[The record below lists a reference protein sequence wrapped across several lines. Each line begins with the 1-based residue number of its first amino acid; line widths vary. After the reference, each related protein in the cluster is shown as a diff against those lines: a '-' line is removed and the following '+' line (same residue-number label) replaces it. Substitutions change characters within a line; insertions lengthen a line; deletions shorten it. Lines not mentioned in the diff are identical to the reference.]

1 MTPEQCNSGETRRVF
16 VDTHLHTLAS
26 YDAQL
31 PPERLLDRARTAGL
45 DAVVITDHDT
55 VAGVDAVAERARSR
69 DITTIRGCEVST
81 ADGHLLAIGVDSA
94 PERGRSLTE
103 TARTIH
109 EQDGLAVVPHP
120 FQRSRHG
127 VRRATLRRTSAV
139 DGIEVYNAHTLTD
152 LRNRQAESFAASGDY
167 PAFAGSDAHR
177 ASGVG
182 HAATAVT
189 LHGEGPVTAER
200 IVSAMRAGQTAAV
213 WQQAAK
219 WESLT
224 KAVESAKRRTLSFL

>member
-1 MTPEQCNSGETRRVF
+1 MTPGECNSGETRRVF
-16 VDTHLHTLAS
+16 VDTHVHTLAS
-26 YDAQL
+26 YDAEL

-45 DAVVITDHDT
+45 DAVVVTDHD
-55 VAGVDAVAERARSR
+55 AGVDAVAARAASR
-69 DITTIRGCEVST
+69 DIITITGCEVST
-81 ADGHLLAIGVDSA
+81 ADGHLLAIGVDTA
-94 PERGRSLTE
+94 PERGRSLAE
-103 TARTIH
+103 TVGVIH
-109 EQDGLAVVPHP
+109 EQGGLAVVPHP

-127 VRRATLRRTSAV
+127 VSRATLRRTSAV
-139 DGIEVYNAHTLTD
+139 DGIEIYNAHTLTN
-152 LRNRQAESFAASGDY
+152 LRNRQAESFAAGGDY

-182 HAATAVT
+182 HAATAVALT
-189 LHGEGPVTAER
+189 GDGPVTADR

-219 WESLT
+219 WEYLT